1 MERLSEQIQKDD
13 FKGKENKNMKQ
24 DKTTT
29 YVDSLKVKIDFL
41 TILELF
47 GVSILL
53 TLVSTATVS
62 IIINK
67 YNPNKIL
74 QNRL

>member
-1 MERLSEQIQKDD
+1 
-13 FKGKENKNMKQ
+13 MKQ

>member
-1 MERLSEQIQKDD
+1 MISWQEHQMILKV
-13 FKGKENKNMKQ
+13 KKKNMKQ

>member
-1 MERLSEQIQKDD
+1 MERPSEQIQKDD
-13 FKGKENKNMKQ
+13 FKGKKNKNMKQ